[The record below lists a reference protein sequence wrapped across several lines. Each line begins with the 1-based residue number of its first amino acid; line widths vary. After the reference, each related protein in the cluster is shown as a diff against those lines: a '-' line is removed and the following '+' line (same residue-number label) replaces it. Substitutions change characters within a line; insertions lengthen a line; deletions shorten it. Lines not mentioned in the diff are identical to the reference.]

1 MQKISVSKIR
11 IISIAALSLLLLFVL
26 LWLSGCSEASGALFA
41 VVLPGMTA
49 GKTVSGEPLTT
60 ALVEE
65 YSPSLLQSEIDE
77 RITKIRPMSTP
88 IDQISRY
95 KGARKSGSM
104 VVDYYS
110 VDLRPT
116 EAVITSSYIEPDES
130 SVTNSHTRAL
140 LSPNNSDA
148 FEVSDTIMVQGVKG
162 YESDG
167 TTQSKANLVLY
178 VVGKDVETGKV
189 LVSAVNGK
197 NIGGVAN
204 CVPTIY
210 PGMRL
215 MRMGRAATELDVQ
228 TAQFETLPI
237 KEQNYCQI
245 FKMQIEQSTFMKLA
259 NKEVEW
265 DFSDQEEAAIYDMR
279 LGMEKTFLFGIKQK
293 IYDPVK
299 KENVSLTGGI
309 WWQAGKQFEY
319 DADADWN
326 HSTLVDMMQ
335 KCFTGNA
342 GNKRKV
348 LIAGSDL
355 IGRLNKMEVY
365 KTSSSDNTMVKWGLD
380 FNELTSKFGKLYVL
394 HSEVFDACMKS
405 DCGLIFDPEYIQKWS
420 HVPFASQMLDLKKAG
435 IRNTDALVL
444 TEASCMTLRYPNAH
458 MRIVPNNA

>member
-1 MQKISVSKIR
+1 MFRGEWGTVCR
-11 IISIAALSLLLLFVL
+11 CLA
-26 LWLSGCSEASGALFA
+26 
-41 VVLPGMTA
+41 GMTA

-148 FEVSDTIMVQGVKG
+148 FEVSDTIMVQGIKG

-197 NIGGVAN
+197 ILVA
-204 CVPTIY
+204 
-210 PGMRL
+210 
-215 MRMGRAATELDVQ
+215 
-228 TAQFETLPI
+228 LPI
-237 KEQNYCQI
+237 VCLQY
-245 FKMQIEQSTFMKLA
+245 TGYA
-259 NKEVEW
+259 
-265 DFSDQEEAAIYDMR
+265 SDAY
-279 LGMEKTFLFGIKQK
+279 
-293 IYDPVK
+293 
-299 KENVSLTGGI
+299 
-309 WWQAGKQFEY
+309 
-319 DADADWN
+319 
-326 HSTLVDMMQ
+326 
-335 KCFTGNA
+335 
-342 GNKRKV
+342 
-348 LIAGSDL
+348 GS
-355 IGRLNKMEVY
+355 
-365 KTSSSDNTMVKWGLD
+365 
-380 FNELTSKFGKLYVL
+380 
-394 HSEVFDACMKS
+394 C
-405 DCGLIFDPEYIQKWS
+405 
-420 HVPFASQMLDLKKAG
+420 
-435 IRNTDALVL
+435 
-444 TEASCMTLRYPNAH
+444 RYGT
-458 MRIVPNNA
+458 